1 MGGPYVTSGIDC
13 FNLLIYL
20 NISLVVS
27 RCFLVIHP
35 PYLKTILH
43 LIILATSNIIT
54 NMTDKT
60 KNSSIEVM
68 KRNAGKAE
76 AMLKLLAN
84 GKRLMILCNIV
95 KEAKSVGELA
105 ELVDLSQS
113 ALSQHLA
120 KMRMQGLVEA
130 DKRGKAVYYRV
141 SNPEVEAILSTLY
154 LIYCK

>member
-1 MGGPYVTSGIDC
+1 MEDEI
-13 FNLLIYL
+13 
-20 NISLVVS
+20 
-27 RCFLVIHP
+27 
-35 PYLKTILH
+35 
-43 LIILATSNIIT
+43 
-54 NMTDKT
+54 

-68 KRNAGKAE
+68 KRNATKAE

-120 KMRMQGLVEA
+120 KMRAQGLVEA
-130 DKRGKAVYYRV
+130 DKRGKAVYYRI

-154 LIYCK
+154 LIYCKE